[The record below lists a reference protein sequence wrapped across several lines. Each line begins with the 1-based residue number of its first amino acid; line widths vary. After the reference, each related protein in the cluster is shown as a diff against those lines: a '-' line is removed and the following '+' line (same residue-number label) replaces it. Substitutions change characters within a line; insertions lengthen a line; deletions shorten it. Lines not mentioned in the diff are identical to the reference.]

1 MQDIRN
7 RYLAGDR
14 AMIPNL
20 PTAPCRDIAG
30 DADIS
35 VRDCIKDMLVRGV
48 PIELYGTWE
57 KPYTGSTV
65 SIVRQCKAMQAM
77 IQRARDV
84 YPGKNV
90 VCIPVFDWR
99 DDADP
104 AVSVKSNRQLYGA
117 SKTRFH
123 PRVENKMALTTHTL
137 LDWAARNKTT
147 ILSKNSI
154 LPS

>member
-1 MQDIRN
+1 MISIRIFFFPESCVRQFAETSGN
-7 RYLAGDR
+7 DTF
-14 AMIPNL
+14 
-20 PTAPCRDIAG
+20 TAWAR
-30 DADIS
+30 
-35 VRDCIKDMLVRGV
+35 
-48 PIELYGTWE
+48 E

-65 SIVRQCKAMQAM
+65 STVRQCKAMQVM

-104 AVSVKSNRQLYGA
+104 AVSVKSNRQLWCKSNTVSPPHG
-117 SKTRFH
+117 K
-123 PRVENKMALTTHTL
+123 KMALTTHTL
-137 LDWAARNKTT
+137 LDRAARNKTT
-147 ILSKNSI
+147 ILSESSI